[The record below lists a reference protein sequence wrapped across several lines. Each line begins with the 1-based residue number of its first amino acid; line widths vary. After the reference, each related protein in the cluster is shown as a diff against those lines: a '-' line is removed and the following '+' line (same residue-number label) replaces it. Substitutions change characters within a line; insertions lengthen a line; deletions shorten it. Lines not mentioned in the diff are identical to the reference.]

1 MENIGKNFESAHIA
15 EKLSKKKF
23 LCFFFLENNRIL
35 VKIRSTEISEI
46 IWIPFKCLEPR
57 AEYTVILARL
67 SAPSRA
73 TAAPGW
79 RELLSLG
86 LPVTNDLTVC

>member
-1 MENIGKNFESAHIA
+1 MSIPRKLLKTVFLKNNGI
-15 EKLSKKKF
+15 
-23 LCFFFLENNRIL
+23 I
-35 VKIRSTEISEI
+35 VKIRSTEIPEI